1 MGFNEQDYHLLKTH
15 QSSGG
20 KPYKLAANKKTTVAQ
35 LELSVNVDNLN
46 DIVVILNVPA
56 LGSSAQWPSLVLQF
70 TGDGLDKQIH
80 QIECSKTARTV
91 HTITF
96 NNTNGF
102 YELSYSSPANGE
114 IGFNQKGWVAKTLN
128 PAYTG
133 NVGGKAGI
141 PVNNIKVSVDGLGA
155 DENLPV
161 GVQMLVY
168 ARWNIIL
175 VWNLIYRITTS
186 SSQLLILLKRI

>member
-1 MGFNEQDYHLLKTH
+1 MNYNPRMGFNEQDYHLLKTH

-20 KPYKLAANKKTTVAQ
+20 KLYELITNKKTTVAQ
-35 LELSVNVDNLN
+35 LELVADVDNLN

-56 LGSSAQWPSLVLQF
+56 LGNSAQSTSLILQF
-70 TGDGLDKQIH
+70 TGDGLDKEIYD
-80 QIECSKTARTV
+80 ILCSKTKRTA
-91 HTITF
+91 HIITF

-128 PAYTG
+128 PAYTE

-141 PVNNIKVSVDGLGA
+141 PVNKITVSVDPDG
-155 DENLPV
+155 DNENLPV

-168 ARWNIIL
+168 AR
-175 VWNLIYRITTS
+175 
-186 SSQLLILLKRI
+186 